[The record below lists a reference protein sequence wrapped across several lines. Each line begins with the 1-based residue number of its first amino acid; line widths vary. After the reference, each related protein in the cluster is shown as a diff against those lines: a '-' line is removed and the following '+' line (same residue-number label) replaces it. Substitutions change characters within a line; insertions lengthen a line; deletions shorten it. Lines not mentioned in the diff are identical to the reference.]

1 MKAKPKK
8 WAAESLVSETERKAI
23 ASPEQQKM
31 AGELTA
37 EMLLMMSPVPG
48 GKKAVKLAKKLF
60 KGKGKGKA
68 GKVSDKKLLELY
80 QKAHPGAKVS
90 KNMISKKP
98 AKISENMLSKKPA
111 KTSENMLSKSP
122 AKTSEKRRHRTRR
135 GSGSGSGSG
144 TGSGSGL
151 GTGSGTKGTRA
162 RVVSDSG
169 SGPIPAKIKT
179 SDDVLRA
186 YNKAHPG
193 AKVSKKAKG
202 GSVKKY
208 SSGGGVRKA
217 RF

>member
-8 WAAESLVSETERKAI
+8 WAAESLVSETESKAT

-80 QKAHPGAKVS
+80 RKAHPGAKVS

-111 KTSENMLSKSP
+111 KTSDDVLRAYNKAHPGAKVSKNMISKKP
-122 AKTSEKRRHRTRR
+122 A
-135 GSGSGSGSG
+135 
-144 TGSGSGL
+144 
-151 GTGSGTKGTRA
+151 
-162 RVVSDSG
+162 
-169 SGPIPAKIKT
+169 KT